1 MPTRTHSRGSQEEEE
16 EEEEEEVVVSEER
29 SDPRTVERREVFAG
43 LPGGRD
49 LGEAPGPFAL
59 SDTDA
64 LRGLF
69 DEAGLGVVAV
79 EDVECVWR
87 YPDEPTG
94 WRA

>member
-1 MPTRTHSRGSQEEEE
+1 MNWAPAELCEAAGYLMALGALMP
-16 EEEEEEVVVSEER
+16 
-29 SDPRTVERREVFAG
+29 PPA
-43 LPGGRD
+43 PG
-49 LGEAPGPFAL
+49 APGPFAL
-59 SDTDA
+59 SDMDT